1 MDAKRKIKEIKI
13 ELPEELHST
22 LEELARR
29 EGWGSVHELVLSIIA
44 NYAKRDR
51 EIKGEDSTEKMRV
64 KLERYIQDE
73 LNKRLA
79 GVETLRRQI
88 SELYDELDSIKHRLE
103 AIESSTKGRA
113 TDRPQQRPS
122 GKSAIERLKDEKV
135 LFESKLP
142 ATIQRDRLFSYF
154 ERTGAV
160 VLKLSRERIAVDQEF
175 WEEFKDKLTSEV
187 SSNKEEEITQVLG
200 QRGYALWK
208 ALYNDNFIIF
218 DPKTKKWR
226 FIHSEM
232 P

>member
-13 ELPEELHST
+13 ELPEEIHSA

-29 EGWGSVHELVLSIIA
+29 EGWGSMHELVLSIIA
-44 NYAKRDR
+44 NYARR
-51 EIKGEDSTEKMRV
+51 ERETQREDFTEKIRV

-79 GVETLRRQI
+79 GVETLRRQV
-88 SELYDELDSIKHRLE
+88 SDLYDEVDSIKHRLE
-103 AIESSTKGRA
+103 AMSSTKGRA

-142 ATIQRDRLFSYF
+142 GTIQRDRLFSYF